1 MKILAFIL
9 LSLACTHSAFAQT
22 PARDSVPYDNDSSFD
37 VKYVKFDLSVRPDTE
52 YLAGSVELRA
62 QANVLRPDSTIQL
75 SLRAQLSVD
84 TILEDGNPTRF
95 QHLGDKL
102 FVTLDDAYAP
112 GAPFELTIYYHG
124 YSTEPDR
131 VGFIH
136 TWQKWYDPKLYGTPA
151 GIPISW
157 SWGEPYGMKDWWPC
171 KDNPADKLDSAD
183 LYFTCP
189 IPNMIASNG
198 TLVSA
203 TVHDTM
209 QTFHWH
215 ESYPIDH
222 YLLAFVCTQY
232 DTLVHWHHWADGDST
247 KIMHFVFPGSADTMG
262 PQLILVDSI
271 LDVYERW
278 FGPYAFRNEKYGIA
292 QWHGGGMENQTLSFC
307 NDDDSGLVAHET
319 AHQWFGDAVTCK
331 TWNDCWLNEGF
342 ATYVTDLFFRHAEG
356 QAVFDTIIE
365 QEEQNITS
373 VPGGFVHTPDSLLV
387 DSALNGRLV
396 YDKGALVLHM
406 LNFVLGSDTAFF
418 RCIREYVTGPLRYGV
433 ASGRDFEHSVER
445 SSGRDLKW
453 FFDEWVYDAGY
464 PIYTI
469 NWDAHDGEHPS
480 VAIEQSGST
489 PDSPLFT
496 MPIQLEF
503 IGMNID
509 TTVEVW
515 NEAPLQSYSFS
526 FPDTVRRMVFDPH
539 NWLLDGSVPRT
550 LAVRPFASPV
560 AAEFRIREQLN
571 GYEADFSIEQ
581 TGPVSIGIY
590 DVLGREVEQVP
601 FGILEAGDHSE
612 PFPLP
617 VPLKAGTYFCRL
629 MTSGSSTRST
639 TISILN

>member
-1 MKILAFIL
+1 MKIIAFIL
-9 LSLACTHSAFAQT
+9 LSIACAHSALAQT
-22 PARDSVPYDNDSSFD
+22 PLRDSIPYDNDSSFD
-37 VKYVKFDLSVRPDTE
+37 VNYVKFDLSVRPDTE
-52 YLAGSVELRA
+52 YIAGSVELRA
-62 QANVLRPDSTIQL
+62 HVNELRPDSTIQL
-75 SLRAQLSVD
+75 SLRNQLSVD
-84 TILEDGNPTRF
+84 TVLESGSHALF
-95 QHLGDKL
+95 QHVGDKL
-102 FVTLDDAYAP
+102 FVTLNHDYSP
-112 GAPFELTIYYHG
+112 GAPFDLIIYYHG

-131 VGFIH
+131 AGFIH

-189 IPNMIASNG
+189 LPNMIASNG
-198 TLVSA
+198 TLVN
-203 TVHDTM
+203 TTLHDTM

-222 YLLAFVCTQY
+222 YLLAFVCTQF
-232 DTLVHWHHWADGDST
+232 DTLVHWHQWADGDST
-247 KIMHFVFPGSADTMG
+247 KLMHFIFPGSADTMG

-271 LDVYERW
+271 LDLYEHW

-342 ATYVTDLFFRHAEG
+342 ATYVADLFFRHAEG
-356 QAVFDTIIE
+356 KATLDTTMKLR
-365 QEEQNITS
+365 EENVTS
-373 VPGGFVHTPDSLLV
+373 VPGGSVHIPDSILV

-406 LNFVLGSDTAFF
+406 LNFVLGSDSAFF
-418 RCIREYVTGPLRYGV
+418 RCIREYVSGPLRYGV
-433 ASGRDFEHSVER
+433 ASTRDFEHSVEH

-453 FFDEWVYDAGY
+453 FFDEWVYGVGY

-469 NWDAHDGEHPS
+469 DWDAHEGGHPS
-480 VAIEQSGST
+480 VAIEQAGST
-489 PDSPLFT
+489 HESPFFT

-503 IGMNID
+503 IGTNID

-515 NEAPLQSYSFS
+515 DDAPLESYSFS
-526 FPDTVRRMVFDPH
+526 FPDTVTRMVFDPH
-539 NWLLDGSVPRT
+539 NWLLDGSLPRT
-550 LAVRPFASPV
+550 LVVRPYGSAVSQTFQ
-560 AAEFRIREQLN
+560 IRPQLK
-571 GYEADFSIEQ
+571 GYEADFSIDR
-581 TGPVSIGIY
+581 TGTVSIDIY
-590 DVLGREVEQVP
+590 DILGREVEQLPLGLQEAGRHSVP
-601 FGILEAGDHSE
+601 LSFSTSLEAGI
-612 PFPLP
+612 
-617 VPLKAGTYFCRL
+617 YFCRL
-629 MTSGSSTRST
+629 ISAGPNTQSAK
-639 TISILN
+639 ISITH